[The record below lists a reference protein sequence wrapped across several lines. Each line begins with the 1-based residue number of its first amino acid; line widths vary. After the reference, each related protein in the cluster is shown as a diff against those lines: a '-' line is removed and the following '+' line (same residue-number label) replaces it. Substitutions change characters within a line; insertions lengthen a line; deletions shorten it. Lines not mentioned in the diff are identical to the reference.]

1 MGHSFPPT
9 QNNMSYDSNQGRR
22 SGGGPHERR
31 RRRHHRHGSSRGGFR
46 QESRGGGGRSQ
57 SKGGFWGWLK
67 KLFGLNGGSTR
78 QDYNRGEQRPARTE
92 GQART
97 PRGPRT
103 APPQEVLTPRL
114 YVGNLSYDASESDLF
129 DHFGKVAG
137 VRNVEIVRDK
147 GSNSKGFGFVEMQTL
162 EGAPDAAKKLHDS
175 EFMGRLMIVNGAKSM
190 GERPERGPR
199 RDDRGGPRA
208 EIEEGERAGRSEGD
222 FDYNRGPRNPSFD

>member
-1 MGHSFPPT
+1 
-9 QNNMSYDSNQGRR
+9 MSHDSYQGRR

-31 RRRHHRHGSSRGGFR
+31 RRRHHRHGGRGGFR
-46 QESRGGGGRSQ
+46 HESRGGQ
-57 SKGGFWGWLK
+57 PKTGGFWGWLK
-67 KLFGLNGGSTR
+67 KLFGLNGGSAR
-78 QDYNRGEQRPARTE
+78 REHGRGEPRPARTE
-92 GQART
+92 GQPRT

-103 APPQEVLTPRL
+103 SPPQEVLTPRL

-129 DHFGKVAG
+129 DFFGKVAG

-162 EGAPDAAKKLHDS
+162 EGAQEAAKKLHDS

-208 EIEEGERAGRSEGD
+208 EIEESERAGRSAGD
-222 FDYNRGPRNPSFD
+222 FDYDRGPRNPSFD

>member
-1 MGHSFPPT
+1 
-9 QNNMSYDSNQGRR
+9 MSHDSYQGRR

-31 RRRHHRHGSSRGGFR
+31 RRRHHRHGRGGFR
-46 QESRGGGGRSQ
+46 HESRGSHAK
-57 SKGGFWGWLK
+57 SGGFWGWLK
-67 KLFGLNGGSTR
+67 KLFGLNGGSSHR
-78 QDYNRGEQRPARTE
+78 EQGRGESRPARTE
-92 GQART
+92 GQARA
-97 PRGPRT
+97 PRGPRIS
-103 APPQEVLTPRL
+103 PPQEVLTPRL

-129 DHFGKVAG
+129 DFFGKVAG

-162 EGAPDAAKKLHDS
+162 EGAQEAAKKLHDA

-208 EIEEGERAGRSEGD
+208 EIEESERAGRSSGD
-222 FDYNRGPRNPSFD
+222 FDYDRGPRNPSFD

>member
-1 MGHSFPPT
+1 
-9 QNNMSYDSNQGRR
+9 MSYDSNQGRR

-31 RRRHHRHGSSRGGFR
+31 RRRHHRHGGSRGGFR
-46 QESRGGGGRSQ
+46 HESRGGGSGGQ
-57 SKGGFWGWLK
+57 AKGGFWGWLK
-67 KLFGLNGGSTR
+67 KLFGLNGGSAR
-78 QDYNRGEQRPARTE
+78 RDHSRSEQRPVRTE
-92 GQART
+92 GQPRT

-162 EGAPDAAKKLHDS
+162 EGAQDAAKKLHDS

-208 EIEEGERAGRSEGD
+208 ESEEGERAGRSAGD
-222 FDYNRGPRNPSFD
+222 FDYDRGPRNPSFD

>member
-1 MGHSFPPT
+1 
-9 QNNMSYDSNQGRR
+9 MSYDSNQGRR

-31 RRRHHRHGSSRGGFR
+31 RRRHHRHGGGRGGFR
-46 QESRGGGGRSQ
+46 HESRGGGSGGQ
-57 SKGGFWGWLK
+57 AKGGFWGWLK
-67 KLFGLNGGSTR
+67 KLFGLNGGSSR
-78 QDYNRGEQRPARTE
+78 RDYNRGEQRPVRTE
-92 GQART
+92 GQPRT

-162 EGAPDAAKKLHDS
+162 EGAQDAANKLHDS
-175 EFMGRLMIVNGAKSM
+175 AFMGRLMIVNGAKSM

-208 EIEEGERAGRSEGD
+208 ETEEGERAGRSAGD
-222 FDYNRGPRNPSFD
+222 FDYDRGPRNPSFD

>member
-1 MGHSFPPT
+1 M
-9 QNNMSYDSNQGRR
+9 
-22 SGGGPHERR
+22 
-31 RRRHHRHGSSRGGFR
+31 
-46 QESRGGGGRSQ
+46 
-57 SKGGFWGWLK
+57 K
-67 KLFGLNGGSTR
+67 KLFGLNGGSSR
-78 QDYNRGEQRPARTE
+78 RDPSRGEHRPVRTE
-92 GQART
+92 GQPRT

-162 EGAPDAAKKLHDS
+162 EGAQEAAKKLHDS
-175 EFMGRLMIVNGAKSM
+175 DFMGRLMIVNGAKSV

-199 RDDRGGPRA
+199 RDDRAGPRA
-208 EIEEGERAGRSEGD
+208 EIEESERAGRSAGD
-222 FDYNRGPRNPSFD
+222 FDFDRGPRNPSFD

>member
-1 MGHSFPPT
+1 
-9 QNNMSYDSNQGRR
+9 MSYDSNQGRR

-31 RRRHHRHGSSRGGFR
+31 RRRHHRHGGSRGGVR
-46 QESRGGGGRSQ
+46 HDSRGGGSGGQ
-57 SKGGFWGWLK
+57 TKGGFWGWLK
-67 KLFGLNGGSTR
+67 RLFGLNGGSSR
-78 QDYNRGEQRPARTE
+78 RDHSRGEQRPVRTE
-92 GQART
+92 GQPRT

-162 EGAPDAAKKLHDS
+162 EGAQDAAKKLHDS

-208 EIEEGERAGRSEGD
+208 EIEEGERAGRSAGD
-222 FDYNRGPRNPSFD
+222 FDYDRGPRNPSFD

>member
-92 GQART
+92 GQPRT

-162 EGAPDAAKKLHDS
+162 EGAQDAAKKLHDS

-208 EIEEGERAGRSEGD
+208 EIEEGERAG
-222 FDYNRGPRNPSFD
+222 GPRNPSFD

>member
-1 MGHSFPPT
+1 
-9 QNNMSYDSNQGRR
+9 MSYDGYQGRR

-31 RRRHHRHGSSRGGFR
+31 RRRHHRHGGRGGFR
-46 QESRGGGGRSQ
+46 HESRGSQ
-57 SKGGFWGWLK
+57 PKSGGFWGWLK
-67 KLFGLNGGSTR
+67 KLFGMNGGSAHR
-78 QDYNRGEQRPARTE
+78 EHSRSHGPSEHRPARTE
-92 GQART
+92 GQPRT

-147 GSNSKGFGFVEMQTL
+147 GSQSKGFGFVEMQTL
-162 EGAPDAAKKLHDS
+162 EGAQEAAKKLHDS

-208 EIEEGERAGRSEGD
+208 EIEESERAGRSSGD
-222 FDYNRGPRNPSFD
+222 FDYERGPRNPSFD